1 MCTEGHNMPTSGAS
15 SHQPRITVFTSPSC
29 HWCRVATRY
38 IEERGLT
45 YREVDVIKDARG
57 RQEMARMT
65 GQYGVPV
72 IRVGEHAMTGWDKAE
87 FERLLSGDFKRR

>member
-1 MCTEGHNMPTSGAS
+1 MPTNGSDEHA
-15 SHQPRITVFTSPSC
+15 PRITVYTSPSC
-29 HWCRVATRY
+29 HWCRVAKRY
-38 IEERGLT
+38 LEQRGLA
-45 YREVDVIKDARG
+45 YREVDIINNKRG

-87 FERLLSGDFKRR
+87 FERLLQGRPRRR